1 MRIIGFSIV
10 QEINNKIQ
18 LSLYQVTIIGIML
31 WRKRKENKELF
42 LNLGKTNLIK
52 TSSAY
57 SSVDSD
63 LIYLN
68 HVPEIITEVKYL
80 CNII

>member
-1 MRIIGFSIV
+1 M

-68 HVPEIITEVKYL
+68 YVPEIITEVKYL